1 MNLQTLLEMPD
12 SEIEKLIEAGVV
24 DDDLGAVNEFETPNL
39 EGRTKKF
46 DRVAF
51 IQRLCVFLEKKFDY
65 PFTKVQWEKDKAIFA
80 GQLPVPAPTD
90 KLIKEMTVRIQIQE
104 GMHESPEGREATK
117 RENDEALE
125 GIAERADDFNSD
137 AYWKRRE
144 AIRKERWTVA
154 LVTVGIG
161 MMLASDTW
169 MTKGGGLIEI
179 YYDVVTRRAWLTNDD
194 LYRNPKN
201 YIKI

>member
-1 MNLQTLLEMPD
+1 MNLQTLLEMSD

-24 DDDLGAVNEFETPNL
+24 DDDLGAVNDFETPNL

-80 GQLPVPAPTD
+80 GRLPVSSPTD

-104 GMHESPEGREATK
+104 GTEMSPEGREAQNQDNEDSA
-117 RENDEALE
+117 ENIQRRIELE
-125 GIAERADDFNSD
+125 GTEG
-137 AYWKRRE
+137 YWEKL
-144 AIRKERWTVA
+144 AALRKERWTVA
-154 LVTVGIG
+154 RISVGIG
-161 MMLASDTW
+161 IMLVSDVW
-169 MTKGGGLIEI
+169 MTKSDGLIEI
-179 YYDVVTRRAWLTNDD
+179 YYDVVNRRAWLDSED

-201 YIKI
+201 YIKL